1 MKRSLRS
8 KHRSYDNTLLK
19 MKLLEQND
27 LMRHGKGGAKP
38 RKEAPENIIDQKKR
52 ANNKIKALKSSEL
65 NGKGPELQ
73 DILENSEFIGNPLEL
88 VTETKKLKPDLRE
101 KRVLK
106 ASRKRS
112 VRRAPLRLHPLK
124 GKEILTSIIRPNADS
139 EGGSSLVESLIK
151 NPLSIN
157 PKAGEARAAGRKKTF
172 RPERASRSSRKQN
185 NRSLHQR
192 RKPPNG
198 TQAPEETISK
208 TQIGKNPESVKLHGL
223 NRKRE
228 SSDENSSST
237 SEIQE
242 EARNPR
248 DDSSNYDPDCEIL
261 KGIRSRSI
269 SRKRFQYQSVLKKQP
284 SEFRSKG
291 GSFSGPSHKRKLS
304 MVQLPTYCYCFIRE
318 KQRRSTATQ
327 TKEMGNILQQK
338 YYLEK
343 NLSSN
348 LENQT
353 EAAWIEAR
361 TQSVERVSK
370 GHSTIQSGDSG
381 SERGKEKK
389 QEKSAK
395 NVDEVEE
402 MAVEVIPEEDK
413 SLEEDMSKS
422 NNFNSGAIQPSE
434 LITVKSNP
442 LPHHIPPTPDIRIHG
457 NESLRSGMAHLSLL
471 EADSLIAK
479 PEESSFKNE
488 SSSKYSSRHHLN
500 TAKEPI
506 NHSDNSNSMST
517 LQPFRPKN
525 MEPLLTKLDDSGSGR
540 LETPEEPP
548 LASNKRPEEEVEE
561 KVAKVKREPE
571 DDRDSSSSSMIS
583 KPPDSDSSSI
593 QVYYYYNDE
602 GQEDEEGGRCSK
614 YEEKLQ
620 ADSNDKIAKNY
631 VQGFRRHQ
639 EERRFCED
647 SKGSNKFY

>member
-1 MKRSLRS
+1 
-8 KHRSYDNTLLK
+8 

-27 LMRHGKGGAKP
+27 LRRHGKGGAKP
-38 RKEAPENIIDQKKR
+38 RKEAPENIIEQKKR

-65 NGKGPELQ
+65 NGKGLELQ

-88 VTETKKLKPDLRE
+88 VTETKKLKPDLPE
-101 KRVLK
+101 KRVRK

-112 VRRAPLRLHPLK
+112 VRREPLRLHPQK
-124 GKEILTSIIRPNADS
+124 GKEEPTSIIRPNADS

-157 PKAGEARAAGRKKTF
+157 PKPGHARVAGRKKSC
-172 RPERASRSSRKQN
+172 RPERASRGRRKQN

-192 RKPPNG
+192 RKPPKA
-198 TQAPEETISK
+198 TQVPEETISK
-208 TQIGKNPESVKLHGL
+208 TQRGKNPESVNLHGL
-223 NRKRE
+223 DRKRE
-228 SSDENSSST
+228 SSDESSSST

-261 KGIRSRSI
+261 KGKRSRSI

-327 TKEMGNILQQK
+327 TKEMGSILQQK

-370 GHSTIQSGDSG
+370 GHSTIHSGDSG
-381 SERGKEKK
+381 SERGKEK
-389 QEKSAK
+389 QPEKSDK

-402 MAVEVIPEEDK
+402 MAVEVIPDEDK
-413 SLEEDMSKS
+413 SMEEDMSKS

-471 EADSLIAK
+471 GADSLIAK

-525 MEPLLTKLDDSGSGR
+525 MEPLLTKRDDSGAER
-540 LETPEEPP
+540 LETPEEPQ
-548 LASNKRPEEEVEE
+548 ATDKRQEEEVEE

-614 YEEKLQ
+614 YEDKLQ
-620 ADSNDKIAKNY
+620 AVSNDKVAKNY

-639 EERRFCED
+639 EDRRFCED